1 MGGALHPL
9 RGNCIARLIRPL
21 PAGALAPAGGWQPQD
36 GVVAVSGWHHKAQQ
50 LRRQVILRLRQ
61 RQLRTD
67 TIRSNRAT
75 SEILLQHVP
84 SDNKMP
90 VTSAEIV
97 LNADLSTQR
106 WKLLLYM
113 RNSSRNGDKTS
124 K

>member
-21 PAGALAPAGGWQPQD
+21 PAGALAPAGGWQPRD
-36 GVVAVSGWHHKAQQ
+36 GVIAVSGWHHKAQQ

-75 SEILLQHVP
+75 SEYCCSMFLVTTRCLSHPQKLCLMQICQH
-84 SDNKMP
+84 
-90 VTSAEIV
+90 
-97 LNADLSTQR
+97 R
-106 WKLLLYM
+106 GG
-113 RNSSRNGDKTS
+113 NSCYR
-124 K
+124 